1 MTTWIARVR
10 RLAPHLM
17 LGIAI
22 AVAAAP
28 AATGATTDAAGGTGL
43 VDSTLSAAQ
52 LHPPLAATAPV
63 TPPGVSRTGWQWPV
77 TPPHV
82 LRPFAPP
89 PVRWAS
95 GHRGVDLGAA
105 SGVTVRAPAP
115 GVVTYAGV
123 LAGRSVLVVTHA
135 NGLRSTFEPVIAD
148 VAVGT
153 RVAGGEPV
161 GKVANL
167 VLSAG
172 SHCAAWGCVHWGV
185 LRGETYLDPLAML
198 RGPAVLLPL

>member
-1 MTTWIARVR
+1 M
-10 RLAPHLM
+10 
-17 LGIAI
+17 
-22 AVAAAP
+22 
-28 AATGATTDAAGGTGL
+28 
-43 VDSTLSAAQ
+43 
-52 LHPPLAATAPV
+52 
-63 TPPGVSRTGWQWPV
+63 
-77 TPPHV
+77 
-82 LRPFAPP
+82 
-89 PVRWAS
+89 
-95 GHRGVDLGAA
+95 
-105 SGVTVRAPAP
+105 RAPAP

-167 VLSAG
+167 VVSAG